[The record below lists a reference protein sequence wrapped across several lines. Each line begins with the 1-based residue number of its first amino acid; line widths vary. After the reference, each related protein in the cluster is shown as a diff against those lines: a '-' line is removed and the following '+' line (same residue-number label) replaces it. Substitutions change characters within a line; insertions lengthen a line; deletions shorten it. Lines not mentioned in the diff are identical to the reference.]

1 MDRTKIFLTINY
13 IISII
18 FIIGLFN
25 LSQTDSIFYLLL
37 TGLLFISTSILF
49 FNQML
54 NNKKEKDLK
63 IENVI
68 EKSNISEDDFINDL
82 LLHHQII

>member
-1 MDRTKIFLTINY
+1 MDKTKIILTTTY

-18 FIIGLFN
+18 FIISLFT

-49 FNQML
+49 FNQIL

-68 EKSNISEDDFINDL
+68 EKTNINEDEFINDL
-82 LLHHQII
+82 K